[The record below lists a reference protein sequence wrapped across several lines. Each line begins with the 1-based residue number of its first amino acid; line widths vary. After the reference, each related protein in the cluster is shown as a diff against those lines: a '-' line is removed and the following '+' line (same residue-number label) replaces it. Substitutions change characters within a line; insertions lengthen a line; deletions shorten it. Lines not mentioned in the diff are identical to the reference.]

1 MNDIEKTYF
10 HLEETYMDIT
20 KKYLKVDESNIE
32 NALFQH
38 TGVYAFFVCYMAEQM
53 LISMVKNLPA
63 DQSIVFFI
71 NILQG
76 MLRDINETYI
86 QKRK

>member
-1 MNDIEKTYF
+1 MNQEKLQAEIRDDFEKLSNKY
-10 HLEETYMDIT
+10 D
-20 KKYLKVDESNIE
+20 KKG
-32 NALFQH
+32 